1 MATHSQGTYTKYKT
15 GRYQFTARQVSKAE
29 SCGDV
34 DKHYPTNLYGKDR
47 DT

>member
-15 GRYQFTARQVSKAE
+15 GRYQFTAQITKAE